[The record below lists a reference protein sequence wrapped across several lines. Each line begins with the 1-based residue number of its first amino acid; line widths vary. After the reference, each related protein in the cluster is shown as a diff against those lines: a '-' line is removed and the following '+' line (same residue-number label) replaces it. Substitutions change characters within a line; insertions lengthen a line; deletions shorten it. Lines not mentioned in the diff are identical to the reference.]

1 MAARLNV
8 FARACARVRAA
19 RRSGERGYTL
29 IELLTA
35 MTILST
41 VLGALTV
48 LFVSG
53 AKAEL
58 DLNKRFQAQHN
69 AALALKKLRGEI
81 HCANEALTT
90 GDALTLTLDSYCQG
104 GEATVIW
111 CTASLGSERFGL
123 FRSTAGSCDAS
134 DVRWADFLTQASI
147 FTFEQPAGSLEKIAI
162 VLPVDLEPDAGA
174 AVYRIEDAIVLRNSE
189 RAAA

>member
-1 MAARLNV
+1 MAARLSV
-8 FARACARVRAA
+8 LARARVRAA

-81 HCANEALTT
+81 HCAREASTT
-90 GDALTLTLDSYCQG
+90 GDAVTVERDYFCRG

-111 CTASLGSERFGL
+111 CTASIASGRFGL
-123 FRSTAGSCDAS
+123 FRADDGSCDAS
-134 DVRWADFLTQASI
+134 DAQWADFLTQASI
-147 FTFEQPAGSLEKIAI
+147 FTFEQPAGSLEKIGI
-162 VLPVDLEPDAGA
+162 VLPVDLDPDDGA
-174 AVYRIEDAIVLRNSE
+174 APYRIEDAIVLRNSQ